1 MSQLAQNLVQLGVSL
16 LVHYGLRQFEF
27 DLGERG
33 LQDLIANLG
42 SLLRLLGL
50 LHLGLG
56 GFAQFIHGVELGSH
70 LSELIVHSRQLALL
84 GLLDVNLDGGLFVL
98 VLARLDG
105 GSELV
110 ILTGLHT
117 TQGGVQALDEVIVTD
132 AVGQA
137 LGGSVLDL
145 LAVNLSGDVDDC
157 VVAGLHLA
165 LGVLELTEALCQ
177 LLQRLVDVLFVS
189 LQGRDG
195 NGDLGEVWNLKLRA
209 DINLG
214 GEFHEV
220 FILNLGNINVRLA
233 DNLQIVFLDCLLV
246 TGRQHVIDD
255 LLQDGAAAEASV
267 NKLAR
272 CLALTETW
280 NRNLLRDCRVS
291 LIDFLVQLR
300 KRNVDGELNAGIAQ
314 LVYGGLHE

>member
-1 MSQLAQNLVQLGVSL
+1 MQLGVSL

-27 DLGERG
+27 NLGQCG
-33 LQDLIANLG
+33 LQNLIADLC
-42 SLLRLLGL
+42 SLLSLLGL

-56 GFAQFIHGVELGSH
+56 GFTQLVHGVELRSH

-84 GLLDVNLDGGLFVL
+84 GLLDMDLDGGLFVL
-98 VLARLDG
+98 VLTGLDG
-105 GSELV
+105 GGELV
-110 ILTGLHT
+110 ILTGLHAA
-117 TQGGVQALDEVIVTD
+117 QGGIQALDKVIVAN

-145 LAVNLSGDVDDC
+145 LAVNFSGDVDDG

-177 LLQRLVDVLFVS
+177 LLQSLVDVLFVS

-195 NGDLGEVWNLKLRA
+195 NGDLGEVRNLELRA

-214 GEFHEV
+214 GELHEV
-220 FILNLGNINVRLA
+220 LVLDLGNVNVRLA
-233 DNLQIVFLDCLLV
+233 DDLQIVFLDCLLV
-246 TGRQHVIDD
+246 TGRQHVIDN
-255 LLQDGAAAEASV
+255 LLQDGAAAETSV

>member
-1 MSQLAQNLVQLGVSL
+1 M
-16 LVHYGLRQFEF
+16 
-27 DLGERG
+27 D
-33 LQDLIANLG
+33 
-42 SLLRLLGL
+42 
-50 LHLGLG
+50 
-56 GFAQFIHGVELGSH
+56 
-70 LSELIVHSRQLALL
+70 
-84 GLLDVNLDGGLFVL
+84 LDGGLFVL
-98 VLARLDG
+98 VLAGLDG
-105 GSELV
+105 GGELV
-110 ILTGLHT
+110 ILAGLHAA
-117 TQGGVQALDEVIVTD
+117 QGGIQTLDEVIVTD
-132 AVGQA
+132 AVGKT
-137 LGGSVLDL
+137 LGGSVFDL
-145 LAVNLSGDVDDC
+145 LAINLCGNVDDG

-177 LLQRLVDVLFVS
+177 FLQSLVDVLFVS

-195 NGDLGEVWNLKLRA
+195 NGDLGEVWDLELRA

-214 GEFHEV
+214 GELHEV